1 MKFTATISRFE
12 GSEVYWTSIII
23 IPNEIFQKMILLSP
37 NKRIIC
43 TINNSYTFHCAMI
56 PKNPFHYIMLSKEK
70 IKELK
75 LNINDEILVEII
87 ADKSEYGIDLSEEFQ
102 EVLNSDENGKI
113 LFKKL
118 TPGKQRSLIYL
129 MNKTKNTTLKIEK
142 CFVILEH
149 LKRNKGTLDL
159 ELLNQDFK
167 NYRNQQKL

>member
-1 MKFTATISRFE
+1 MKFTAKSARFE
-12 GSEVYWTSIII
+12 ASEVYWTSIII
-23 IPNEIFQKMILLSP
+23 IPDEIYNKMILLAP

-43 TINNSYTFHCAMI
+43 TINNKFTFHCGMI

-75 LNINDEILVEII
+75 LNLDEEFLVEII
-87 ADKSEYGIDLSEEFQ
+87 PDKSEFGIDISDEFQ
-102 EVLNSDENGKI
+102 EVLDSDEIGKKW
-113 LFKKL
+113 FAKL

-129 MNKTKNTTLKIEK
+129 MNKTKNTNLKIEK

-149 LKRNKGTLDL
+149 LKKNKGTLDF

-167 NYRNQQKL
+167 EYRNQQKL

>member
-1 MKFTATISRFE
+1 MKFTATISRFGE
-12 GSEVYWTSIII
+12 SEVFWTSIII
-23 IPNEIFQKMILLSP
+23 IPDEIYQKMILLSP
-37 NKRIIC
+37 KKRIVC
-43 TINNSYTFHCAMI
+43 TLNNSYTFHCAMI

-75 LNINDEILVEII
+75 LNINDEISVEII
-87 ADKSEYGIDLSEEFQ
+87 ADKSEYGIDVSDEFQ
-102 EVLNSDENGKI
+102 EVLDCDEIGEI

-129 MNKTKNTTLKIEK
+129 MNKTKNSNLKIEK

-149 LKRNKGTLDL
+149 LKRNKGILDL

-167 NYRNQQKL
+167 NYRNKQKL

>member
-1 MKFTATISRFE
+1 
-12 GSEVYWTSIII
+12 
-23 IPNEIFQKMILLSP
+23 
-37 NKRIIC
+37 
-43 TINNSYTFHCAMI
+43 
-56 PKNPFHYIMLSKEK
+56 MLSKEK

-75 LNINDEILVEII
+75 LNINDEISVEII
-87 ADKSEYGIDLSEEFQ
+87 ADKSEYGIDISEEFQ
-102 EVLNSDENGKI
+102 EVLDSDENGKI
-113 LFKKL
+113 LFEKL

-149 LKRNKGTLDL
+149 LKRNKGSLDL